1 MQLLN
6 KLFNI
11 DLQEGYGKAFGFLV
25 ATQIKKVEEMLKETM
40 NIEWVH
46 LLHAVELH
54 KVNDNDFKSTEN
66 LIEHRSM
73 RQLTEFQDSVTQLN
87 LLLIKLKNFS
97 KFMDQCKFLLRTAN
111 FEFTSIE
118 GHLKTLQL
126 EFNNI
131 SLES

>member
-1 MQLLN
+1 MKFTDNLINCTTWDFHYQATIQKLINYIQSQHYVQLLN

-73 RQLTEFQDSVTQLN
+73 RQLTEFQIL
-87 LLLIKLKNFS
+87 
-97 KFMDQCKFLLRTAN
+97 
-111 FEFTSIE
+111 
-118 GHLKTLQL
+118 
-126 EFNNI
+126 
-131 SLES
+131 